1 MQWTGGEKISH
12 LTGTKQNDSKQTYLH
27 ISASTNLQ
35 YESLWQ
41 EIIKS
46 IKKNMQNI
54 NKKYNEKDMCCFFTI
69 WNLKGAVTYKY
80 EQVVLSL
87 PSVYFAISK
96 LILLFSHSF
105 HVSCIILSKVYF
117 TRSMFPFLFSC
128 ITVESKC
135 C

>member
-1 MQWTGGEKISH
+1 MDRRRENKSFNRNE
-12 LTGTKQNDSKQTYLH
+12 TKWFK
-27 ISASTNLQ
+27 TNLFA
-35 YESLWQ
+35 YLCFY
-41 EIIKS
+41 KS
-46 IKKNMQNI
+46 SIRVTMTGNNKVYKKNMQNI

-69 WNLKGAVTYKY
+69 WNLKGAVMYKY

-117 TRSMFPFLFSC
+117 TRSMFPFLFNC